1 MDILKNIKTLY
12 SKENNQLLM
21 ILIQE
26 ISLSVQILMK
36 VLGEL
41 TCMQKNKLG
50 TDDFESFIKT
60 G

>member
-1 MDILKNIKTLY
+1 
-12 SKENNQLLM
+12 M

-26 ISLSVQILMK
+26 ISLTVQILMK
-36 VLGEL
+36 VLGEV

-50 TDDFESFIKT
+50 TEDFESFIKT